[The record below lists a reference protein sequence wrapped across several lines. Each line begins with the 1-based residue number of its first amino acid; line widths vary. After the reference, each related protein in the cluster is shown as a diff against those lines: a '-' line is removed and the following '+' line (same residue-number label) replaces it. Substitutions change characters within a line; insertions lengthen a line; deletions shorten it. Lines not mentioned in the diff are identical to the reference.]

1 MTLRPLSNNLPWFG
15 RRAVAALTLGL
26 LLGPFSAVGW
36 AQEGPEKEPDKQRIG
51 KLIGITLPITAE
63 TVARVE
69 RFVVRATEKIEK
81 KNGRPVLIFRF
92 DVRADQAEFA
102 ATSTFEDA
110 LKLARLIA
118 GKKAVDAWTV
128 AYVPE
133 SIRGH
138 AVLVALACDDIVMAP
153 DAQLGPVDA
162 LPEEIGP
169 TEQSAYRELADR
181 KKTIPAEVALW
192 LLDPTREV
200 WKVETEI
207 SREYVTAEGRVEL
220 TARREIESEELLSDW
235 IEGTPGQFSGSEARQ
250 LGFVRSLAS
259 SPEAMADA
267 LELPASTMIED
278 PSLARDWKTIRI
290 DLKGPITAE
299 TVNQAQ
305 RLIEDEIRL
314 NEVNFV
320 CLWIDSPGGSPS
332 DSLRMAEFLADLDPS
347 LVRTA
352 AYVPG
357 EARSDAA
364 LIALACDDLLI
375 HPSAELG
382 GSGAHALTEAEI
394 DYTRTAIRDEE
405 GPWSLRPQ
413 SLIAAMIDPK
423 LEVFPYT
430 PVDDPK
436 AIGYYCEEEFE
447 RICRANPDAK
457 KWQKGNAVTRA
468 DEPLLVNGNRAV
480 QFGLANSTVE
490 HFAEFKRHYDLQDD
504 PALLEPGW
512 AVFLIEALASPG
524 VGALLLTIA
533 FVAMYAELHAPG
545 IGIGGFTAAICFLL
559 YFWSHHLGGTAGWL
573 EVMLFVAGVSC
584 LLLEVFVLPGFGIF
598 GLGGGC
604 LVLAS
609 VILATQTF
617 VVPHNAYQY
626 AQLQRS
632 LLSVVGAGV
641 GVVGAMLLLRRWI
654 PQAPIFNRLFLNPPA
669 GDEARQISQRET
681 LIDLEGIDPEDFIG
695 SEGTA
700 TTQLTPGGKA
710 RFGDML
716 VDVITDGD
724 VVARGTKIEVV
735 ELQGN
740 RVVVRA
746 KVSFDN

>member
-1 MTLRPLSNNLPWFG
+1 MTLRSHWNNLPWLG
-15 RRAVAALTLGL
+15 RRVVGAMALVL
-26 LLGPFSAVGW
+26 LVSAIGW
-36 AQEGPEKEPDKQRIG
+36 AQDGPAEKTATKRIG
-51 KLIGITLPITAE
+51 KLIRITLPITAE
-63 TVARVE
+63 TVTHVE
-69 RFVVRATEKIEK
+69 RFVLRATEKIEQK
-81 KNGRPVLIFRF
+81 KAQPVLIFHF

-118 GKKAVDAWTV
+118 GKKTAEAWTV
-128 AYVPE
+128 AYIPE

-138 AVLVALACDDIVMAP
+138 AVLVAMACDDIVMAP

-200 WKVETEI
+200 WKVETEV
-207 SREYVTAEGRVEL
+207 SREYVTSDGLAEL
-220 TARREIESEELLSDW
+220 TGRREIESEELLNEW
-235 IEGTPGQFSGSEARQ
+235 IKGIAGQFSGSEARQ

-259 SPEAMADA
+259 SPEAVADS
-267 LELPASTMIED
+267 LELPTSTMIED
-278 PSLARDWKTIRI
+278 PSLARDWKTIRV
-290 DLKGPITAE
+290 DLKGPITSEA
-299 TVNQAQ
+299 VNHAQ
-305 RLIEDEIRL
+305 RLIEDEIRI

-320 CLWIDSPGGSPS
+320 CLWINSPGGSPS
-332 DSLRMAEFLADLDPS
+332 DSLRMAQFLAHLDPS
-347 LVRTA
+347 VVRTA

-382 GSGAHALTEAEI
+382 GSGAHELTEAEI
-394 DYTRTAIRDEE
+394 NYTRTAIRDEK
-405 GPWSLRPQ
+405 GPWSLRSQ

-423 LEVFPYT
+423 LEVFQYS

-436 AIGYYCEEEFE
+436 AVSYLCEEEFE
-447 RICRANPDAK
+447 RLANADPDAR
-457 KWQKGNAVTRA
+457 KWQKGNPVTRA

-480 QFGLANSTVE
+480 QFGLANLTVE
-490 HFAEFKRHYDLQDD
+490 HFAQFKQHYDLQDD

-512 AVFLIEALASPG
+512 ADFLIEALASPG

-545 IGIGGFTAAICFLL
+545 IGVGGFTAAICFLL

-573 EVMLFVAGVSC
+573 EIMLFVAGVSC

-617 VVPHNAYQY
+617 IVPHNAYQY
-626 AQLQRS
+626 GQLQRS
-632 LLSVVGAGV
+632 LLSIAGAGV
-641 GVVGAMLLLRRWI
+641 AVVAAVLLLRRWL
-654 PQAPIFNRLFLNPPA
+654 PQAPLFNRLFLNPPV
-669 GDEARQISQRET
+669 GDEAQQISRRET
-681 LIDLEGIDPEDFIG
+681 LVNLGGIDPEDFLG
-695 SEGTA
+695 TEGTA

-740 RVVVRA
+740 RVVVRG
-746 KVSFDN
+746 KENNG